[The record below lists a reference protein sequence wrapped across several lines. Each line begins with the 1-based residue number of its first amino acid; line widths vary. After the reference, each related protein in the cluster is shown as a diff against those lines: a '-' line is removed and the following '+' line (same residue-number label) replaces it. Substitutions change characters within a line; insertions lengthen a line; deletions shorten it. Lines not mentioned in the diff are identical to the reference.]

1 MDSLIK
7 IHWSK
12 ACIVPLYWKL
22 FAKLLLKSCI
32 VVTQSLLY
40 MEKAAFISIR
50 TSAACRFGVSQV
62 NLYCT
67 WLCVLYSTYMYCIKL
82 LLPVG
87 LEFHRS
93 IYCKWLCV
101 LYTVHTHDF
110 YSKGIICKTILP
122 LWYKNCSSYIFTRIQ
137 SHKKVY
143 CLSYEVLI

>member
-7 IHWSK
+7 IHW
-12 ACIVPLYWKL
+12 CIVPLYWKL

-82 LLPVG
+82 LLSVG

-101 LYTVHTHDF
+101 LYSTYTVLN
-110 YSKGIICKTILP
+110 YWG
-122 LWYKNCSSYIFTRIQ
+122 
-137 SHKKVY
+137 
-143 CLSYEVLI
+143 LSGLGVLINTLNIVYNHFLLSTLMLCVFFNMCKRKK